1 MKGAVT
7 RRRRGTAAHLCLLV
21 ATALALLLTAGCGGN
36 AGAPTA
42 GRHPG
47 PAGTGTTCSTL
58 PPGATTSST
67 LPPGTTSTLPPGVTK
82 SPWQGSLFTSGQ
94 AAAWPLDPNSSE
106 FASDIV
112 ADYQSHY
119 GSVGVNTMPVYVVPA
134 SARMV
139 PLSVAPGCNDF
150 LADTGTTVPAPQGLD
165 LNGSPDNPLAVYQPS
180 TGLDWEL
187 WRASLTASGGL
198 SACWAG
204 RLDVYGSSGVFPSP
218 YGLSATG
225 ISYLATVITQQDIA
239 SGHIDHAMAL
249 EIPRCNYYVYP
260 ADRGDCGSDPGQ
272 PPEGQWF
279 RFAPGTTCPPQACAT
294 PFARMVFQA
303 GLTYGFV
310 VTDQAGAVMLQAE
323 QPSDWSAQGGRGQ
336 APIRVSWERQT
347 EYTVV
352 AKLPWASLQAVDP
365 PRVPSAH

>member
-1 MKGAVT
+1 M
-7 RRRRGTAAHLCLLV
+7 AARLSPLV
-21 ATALALLLTAGCGGN
+21 AAALLLSLTAACGGH
-36 AGAPTA
+36 AGSPTA
-42 GRHPG
+42 GRRPG
-47 PAGTGTTCSTL
+47 GTGTATTPSTLPTGPTTSTL
-58 PPGATTSST
+58 PPGA
-67 LPPGTTSTLPPGVTK
+67 TTSTLPPGVTK

-94 AAAWPLDPNSSE
+94 AAAWPLDPHSSQ
-106 FASDIV
+106 FAADIV
-112 ADYQSHY
+112 SDYQAHY
-119 GSVGVNTMPVYVVPA
+119 GSVGVNTMPVYVVPEG
-134 SARMV
+134 ARKV
-139 PLSVAPGCNDF
+139 PLSVAPGCNNF
-150 LADTGTTVPAPQGLD
+150 LADTGPTVPLPKGLD

-187 WRASLTASGGL
+187 WRVSRDASGGL

-225 ISYLATVITQQDIA
+225 ISYLATVITQQDVA

-272 PPEGQWF
+272 PAEGQWF
-279 RFAPGTTCPPQACAT
+279 RFAPGTTCPPQDCAT
-294 PFARMVFQA
+294 SFARMVFQA
-303 GLTYGFV
+303 GLSYGFV

-323 QPSDWSAQGGRGQ
+323 QPSDWAAQGRSGT
-336 APIRVSWERQT
+336 APIRVSWARQT

-352 AKLPWASLQAVDP
+352 SKLPWASLQAVDP
-365 PRVPSAH
+365 PGGPSAP